1 MGVKKTAAEKAKAK
15 AERKKKLAAKK
26 AARLAK
32 KAGVAPP
39 PPPSGGA
46 ADGGNAGGGTNAHT
60 AGLAELPSLDHVHI
74 TGVLSSRPDS
84 VDVSPVHNRTS
95 LAGHP
100 PLDPPRHFVIT
111 IMCHVR
117 R

>member
-32 KAGVAPP
+32 KAGVSPP
-39 PPPSGGA
+39 PPPEDDA
-46 ADGGNAGGGTNAHT
+46 AEGGNAGGGANAHT
-60 AGLAELPSLDHVHI
+60 AGLAELPSLEHVHI

-84 VDVSPVHNRTS
+84 VDVSPVPQLEIVCRT
-95 LAGHP
+95 P
-100 PLDPPRHFVIT
+100 RRHFSKPCLSRSPT
-111 IMCHVR
+111 SPY
-117 R
+117 